1 MCDTYGLSSVQADKD
16 ELGRDFLECC
26 EPEEDVDFTT
36 ATELLEMQFDTSEE
50 FDIYMNNITEEE
62 SSHNSNNLAADLI
75 FGATK
80 TLICEHPELEH
91 LAELFAE
98 YIIFRAP

>member
-1 MCDTYGLSSVQADKD
+1 
-16 ELGRDFLECC
+16 
-26 EPEEDVDFTT
+26 
-36 ATELLEMQFDTSEE
+36 MQFDTSEE

-62 SSHNSNNLAADLI
+62 SSHNSNNLAADFI

-80 TLICEHPELEH
+80 TQICEHPELEH
-91 LAELFAE
+91 FAELFAE